1 MSPIYT
7 PGKLVLKKD
16 SVAVDPNTDPNIASV
31 SLLLYGNGTNG
42 STTIIDSSPSPKAVT
57 AFGNAQISTA
67 QSKFGGASIAFDG
80 VSDYLTVASS
90 AGLTF
95 GTGDFTIELWLYVI
109 SYTNAITWFV
119 GTYTGQA
126 PVGLW
131 SFYAISSGA
140 SLAFRNADTN
150 VVTQSLSS
158 SIATG
163 LWNHLA
169 VTRNSGSLR
178 FFLNGTLQ
186 GSAVAFTDN
195 LNQQGIAGIGSA
207 APIFFYVGEVNGYID
222 DLRIT
227 KGVARYYTANFTPPT
242 EPFPNY

>member
-31 SLLLYGNGTNG
+31 SLLLSGNGING
-42 STTIIDSSPSPKAVT
+42 STSIIDSSPSPKTVT

-126 PVGLW
+126 PCW
-131 SFYAISSGA
+131 SLVILCY
-140 SLAFRNADTN
+140 
-150 VVTQSLSS
+150 
-158 SIATG
+158 
-163 LWNHLA
+163 
-169 VTRNSGSLR
+169 
-178 FFLNGTLQ
+178 
-186 GSAVAFTDN
+186 
-195 LNQQGIAGIGSA
+195 
-207 APIFFYVGEVNGYID
+207 
-222 DLRIT
+222 
-227 KGVARYYTANFTPPT
+227 
-242 EPFPNY
+242 